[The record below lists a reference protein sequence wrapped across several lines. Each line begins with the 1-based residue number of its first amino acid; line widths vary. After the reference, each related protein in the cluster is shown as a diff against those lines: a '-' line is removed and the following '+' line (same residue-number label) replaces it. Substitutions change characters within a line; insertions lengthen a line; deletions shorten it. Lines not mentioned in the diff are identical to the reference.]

1 MDTLPS
7 GMSCCAFFWLDH
19 LPGRAVDCV
28 LTTSG
33 AVPHGPVPLS
43 VATRAPCRMTKMIKT
58 TIQIASMR
66 FRLVSIRDRNFP
78 FCEIDNDPGYLL
90 HFQIGTTEDKPA
102 VTRGG
107 KTCQLSQLDNIM
119 TMHGPGDHG
128 CSLAAS
134 RALIASPSSASQL
147 A

>member
-33 AVPHGPVPLS
+33 AVPHGLVPLS
-43 VATRAPCRMTKMIKT
+43 VATCDPCRMTKMMNT
-58 TIQIASMR
+58 TIQTASMR
-66 FRLVSIRDRNFP
+66 FRLVSVCHWNLP
-78 FCEIDNDPGYLL
+78 FCEIDNSPGYLL
-90 HFQIGTTEDKPA
+90 HFPNWTHQRQIRRDGKPP
-102 VTRGG
+102 
-107 KTCQLSQLDNIM
+107 CQLSQLDDII
-119 TMHGPGDHG
+119 TMHGPGNHK
-128 CSLAAS
+128 CSLATS
-134 RALIASPSSASQL
+134 RASIASPSSSSQL